1 MSGTL
6 RSTVATAV
14 AVVRPSF
21 ETVLFSVLALVSILA
36 IALRLPA
43 APLPVQAAVLGLLVA
58 ILGLPHGAL
67 DPLIARRAGLWRTP
81 LGFAGFNLG
90 YIAIVVVVVVV
101 WLIAPAAS
109 LVGFLLVSGIHF
121 GADWN
126 GGRGVVVPSLTGV
139 GLLTLPAFSHHDEV
153 TGIYRTLAGSG
164 GAVVA
169 DVQSWLGPV
178 AIVVML
184 VGASLALRR
193 RPADALEILLA
204 GALALVAPPL
214 VFFVVYFCALHSA
227 RHLRH
232 GFAEERGSG
241 RLAILITVVYTVVP
255 IVAVGI
261 LTAMFAGD
269 FAPGG
274 PLAGDWIIRLVF
286 IGLAA
291 LTVPHMT
298 VIAVAAVRERRRDRG
313 LDTSIPAS
321 KPVSL
326 WQRATPR

>member
-1 MSGTL
+1 VNGIARPRAAS
-6 RSTVATAV
+6 A
-14 AVVRPSF
+14 RPSF
-21 ETVLFSVLALVSILA
+21 ETVLFSAVAVVAVLG

-43 APLPVQAAVLGLLVA
+43 PPLPVQAAVLGVLVA
-58 ILGLPHGAL
+58 TLGLPHGAL

-81 LGFAGFNLG
+81 LGFAGFNLS
-90 YIAIVVVVVVV
+90 YLAIVALVVGV
-101 WLIAPAAS
+101 WLLAPVAS

-126 GGRGVVVPSLTGV
+126 RGRAVVLRSLTGV
-139 GLLTLPAFSHHDEV
+139 GLLTLPAFAHHAEV
-153 TGIYRTLAGSG
+153 AAVYRILAGAG
-164 GAVVA
+164 GAAVA

-178 AIVVML
+178 AIAAML
-184 VGASLALRR
+184 LGAALALR
-193 RPADALEILLA
+193 PHPTDAIEILLA
-204 GALALVAPPL
+204 ATLALVAPPL
-214 VFFVVYFCALHSA
+214 IFFALYFCALHSA

-241 RLAILITVVYTVVP
+241 RLPALIAVVYTVVP

-261 LTAMFAGD
+261 LTAVFARD

-274 PLAGDWIIRLVF
+274 SLARDWIIRLVF

-298 VIAVAAVRERRRDRG
+298 VIAVAELRARRSRRGVPNPDRGARERNPRR
-313 LDTSIPAS
+313 LA
-321 KPVSL
+321 
-326 WQRATPR
+326 